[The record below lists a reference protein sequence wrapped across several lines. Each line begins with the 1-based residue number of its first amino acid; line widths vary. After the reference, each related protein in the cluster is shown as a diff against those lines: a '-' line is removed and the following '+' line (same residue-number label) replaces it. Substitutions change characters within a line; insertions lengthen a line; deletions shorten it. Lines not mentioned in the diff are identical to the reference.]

1 MDTFS
6 LPFLFPDLSIK
17 SWSFLL
23 IMETFMEQMFKASS
37 ISFELSALGDV
48 AVVIENEIWSDFCD
62 NFFNLSANWIKV
74 EF

>member
-1 MDTFS
+1 
-6 LPFLFPDLSIK
+6 
-17 SWSFLL
+17 
-23 IMETFMEQMFKASS
+23 METFMEQMFKASS

-62 NFFNLSANWIKV
+62 NFFNLSVNWIKV